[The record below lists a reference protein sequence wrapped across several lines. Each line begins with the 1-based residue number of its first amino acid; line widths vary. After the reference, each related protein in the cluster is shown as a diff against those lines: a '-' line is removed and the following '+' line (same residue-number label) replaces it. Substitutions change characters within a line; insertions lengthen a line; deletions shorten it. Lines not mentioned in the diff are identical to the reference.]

1 MSYCRYIK
9 PLIDRFGSLIL
20 LLLLLPLIAATA
32 TLIRLSLGTPILFKQ
47 IRPGKDETLFTI
59 YKFRTMSN
67 KTDAKGHLKPDEERL
82 GATGQIIRSLS
93 LDELPQLLNIL
104 KGEMSFIGPRP
115 LLVEYLTL
123 YNEEQKKR
131 HLVKPGITGW
141 AQVNGRNAIS
151 WKEKFIYDTY
161 YVEHCSF
168 LLDCKIVFKTL
179 KNLILREGIT
189 AEGMA
194 TTEKFNG
201 SN

>member
-1 MSYCRYIK
+1 MSYYRYVK
-9 PLIDRFGSLIL
+9 PLIDRFCSLIL
-20 LLLLLPLIAATA
+20 LLLLLPLIALIAA
-32 TLIRLSLGTPILFKQ
+32 AIRLILGGPILFKQ
-47 IRPGKDETLFTI
+47 IRPGKDEALFTI

-67 KTDAKGHLKPDEERL
+67 ETDAKGHLKPDDERL
-82 GATGQIIRSLS
+82 GAIGKIIRSLS

-115 LLVEYLTL
+115 LLVEYLPL
-123 YNEEQKKR
+123 YNDEQKKR
-131 HLVKPGITGW
+131 HLVKPGITGL

-151 WKEKFIYDTY
+151 WKEKFMYDTY

-179 KNLILREGIT
+179 KNLISREGIT

-201 SN
+201 NN